1 MTADILTRDGLAG
14 TIRTEQ
20 AALKLLLETIGD
32 DDWATRTREDGWTIH
47 DLVGHIADSLFGIN
61 MLVRGQLPPG
71 QPLDMDALNAQRRE
85 RNLPL
90 SRAEIESKLAKGF
103 DTVLT
108 TVEELPDLDA
118 PGPFGPDQTL
128 GWWLSVTA
136 FHTAEHR
143 AQLEQI
149 MSQ

>member
-14 TIRTEQ
+14 TIRAEQ
-20 AALKLLLETIGD
+20 AALKLLLTAIND

-61 MLVRGQLPPG
+61 MLVRGQLPQG
-71 QPLDMDALNAQRRE
+71 QVLDMDAINAQRRE
-85 RNLPL
+85 RNLSI
-90 SRAEIESKLAKGF
+90 SRAEIETKLANGF
-103 DTVLT
+103 DTVLA
-108 TVEELPDLDA
+108 TVQELPDLDA
-118 PGPFGPDQTL
+118 PGPFGPEQTL

-136 FHTAEHR
+136 HHTGEHR

-149 MSQ
+149 LGQ